1 MKKLIFVFIILSM
14 LVVIT
19 GCNAR
24 KNNTIHFDPK
34 IDGVTT
40 DVASEASDTGTTSIT
55 EENVGP
61 GLAVTSFVGDKLETD
76 KSYQVIKGTTP
87 KNTYKIK
94 VNDYTLA
101 KYSPGQTEWSYIASA
116 KYNTLKAGENAY
128 KAIAYDKD
136 GNEIGS
142 TDFNINYVTPPIP
155 VLPAVG
161 PSVWIVFIL
170 SFVLSGMYFGLRR
183 FKRVYANNN

>member
-24 KNNTIHFDPK
+24 KSNTIHFDPK

-40 DVASEASDTGTTSIT
+40 KAEGEVSNTGTTSIT
-55 EENVGP
+55 EESVGP
-61 GLAVTSFVGDKLETD
+61 GLAVTSFAGDKLEIN

-94 VNDYTLA
+94 VNDYTLT
-101 KYSPGQTEWSYIASA
+101 KYSPGQTEWSYIAST
-116 KYNTLKAGENAY
+116 KYSTLKTGENAY
-128 KAIAYDKD
+128 KAVAYDKD
-136 GNEIGS
+136 GNEISS
-142 TDFNINYVTPPIP
+142 TDFNINYVIPPIP

-161 PSVWIVFIL
+161 PSVWIAFIL
-170 SFVLSGMYFGLRR
+170 SFILSGVYFGLKR
-183 FKRVYANNN
+183 FKRIYANNN